1 MHWLDLVIV
10 AVVAWFT
17 FAAFSAG
24 LIREFVTAVAVVAG
38 AILAG
43 RFYAELAQDL
53 DFLIG
58 DESARSFVAF
68 VAIFAGVVVLG
79 QIAAATLRRVASL
92 LLLGPFDHLGGAL
105 FGFAKGVLL
114 VEVLLIAAAAYPLS
128 DDITTALD
136 QSALAPV
143 FLDSV
148 PVVLRLLPAE
158 FSEALDTLEAASA
171 SLPASASDGIR

>member
-53 DFLIG
+53 EFLIG
-58 DESARSFVAF
+58 DESTRNFVAF
-68 VAIFAGVVVLG
+68 VAIFAGVAVLG
-79 QIAAATLRRVASL
+79 QIVAVTLRRVAAL

-114 VEVLLIAAAAYPLS
+114 VEVLLIAASAYPVS
-128 DDITTALD
+128 DDVDAALD

-143 FLDSV
+143 FLEGV
-148 PVVLRLLPAE
+148 PVMLRLLPAE
-158 FSEALDTLEAASA
+158 FGDALETLEEAPA
-171 SLPASASDGIR
+171 SLATPASD